1 MAPVPARPERRG
13 PAGSGIFGATI
24 RIAAERR
31 GAAILRNILKKVV
44 NISSPGGRGERVIAA
59 TLRDSIGQVEDGL
72 RRRFPGLL
80 PEVLIPPSPL
90 GNQGGTRIWS
100 ASAKKVGPRHD
111 RTRIFHY
118 LLAIIRPA
126 TSLMILTAAAAVMP
140 EGSRVGLHSTTSR
153 PMMSAWSLWITSR
166 ACRVDSPPGS

>member
-90 GNQGGTRIWS
+90 GNQGGTRIRS

-111 RTRIFHY
+111 RTPSKDN
-118 LLAIIRPA
+118 IITQKEMHTQIPA
-126 TSLMILTAAAAVMP
+126 SCILIPFSLSFTCHGQPCFRYRHPGTAP
-140 EGSRVGLHSTTSR
+140 L
-153 PMMSAWSLWITSR
+153 
-166 ACRVDSPPGS
+166 